1 MDNITDSILEQVDIF
16 VSDEAVKNSEVGS
29 KSLEEV
35 KQAVRT
41 GNARLEQVV
50 TLMEPYLTST
60 TDSIRK
66 RGVKMI
72 VELLVSIATGE
83 SEGKEKGKKNATVVV
98 GKQEAAFAAFFISK
112 IADYACVREGLEGLL
127 VTIKSGNFPKEETKS
142 AVECILSKITVQ
154 SLPQSS
160 RHTALEI
167 LREFTKIKGCCA
179 VLLSLGSFFPKGF
192 TDVMDGEKDPRC
204 LTLCFDIVAFIGEH
218 FDESS
223 LKEAAED
230 LFDVTACYFPI
241 TFKPPKNDPYRIT
254 TEDMKRGLSRALSS
268 SQLFCK
274 YVVELV
280 SETVQE
286 GAAGRSKEEEEEGS
300 SSSSSKSIYDA
311 LDLLGD
317 CISAYNTRA
326 LTTELP
332 TLRRFFSELFITSI
346 LSDETLKAHA
356 IYALRAVVR
365 KLCPDK
371 ISGFFVS
378 GVRHE
383 WDGFVHPLIEQCKAR
398 LVGMESKESSIFL
411 TAIAGASL
419 NALRAVFSKVYPT
432 LKDQAFNAGTSPTH
446 RQQILEFFRD
456 LVYAAYELLL
466 TKQYHNDD
474 DNPIIDH
481 LASLEGLFM
490 SCLHGGYEEQRV
502 AALTGLTNILLFCAK
517 IIEKNKSSNIMARE
531 SSCSDSS
538 SSGSS
543 LNVTMK
549 SSQKKWNV
557 GGDKERQERVKEKH
571 NSNNDNKRCCSAE
584 TCISSITAALVSDD
598 SKIVR
603 VEALGLVIRLLLL
616 QGDDHNDY
624 HGNGG
629 DEEEQREEEQVKGK
643 DRVAAAA
650 PCFIVELVRKITI
663 GTLLKDA
670 KIICTTTTTEEEEE
684 QPNKNN
690 LSSLYSFTPLDVK
703 SVITPLEA
711 MQSLGS
717 IGAGVAAALASSTS
731 SRKMDYRQGEVV
743 VKIISIIIASLIRH
757 AKTKITTMVANPH
770 HPAAAAA
777 AVTTKGRKTA
787 QVLSPLIR
795 GDIATT
801 TTTTIAAEKM
811 YFNQL
816 SKSVS
821 DILNSTHLH
830 CHFPPINDNE
840 DQDDDD
846 DDGKNGGVRG
856 DDKDIAVSFS
866 SSAAAA
872 GTAFK
877 MISQASTELL
887 VSMLK
892 FLLSEGKEE
901 EEQEEEE
908 EEEKHVQE
916 DLTRIAV
923 AIVDFCTR
931 ESCDHVEPQTNLL
944 DYILNC
950 SAKLLS
956 SLQLSSIRYVEKEAR
971 IAKKKVVAIVVTC
984 RLLSRL
990 MPELVAKHLNLCE
1003 KWFVPFLMKN
1013 NNYYSSCID
1022 TRNQRTNYHYRQIEK
1037 EAVHAMMLCLA
1048 SMINK
1053 APPSS
1058 LKHFLGK
1065 WLNNAIDQ
1073 LVKIATGNP
1082 DDEDI
1087 GGGGGGGG
1095 GDEERAVRAVEI
1107 LSWMGK
1113 ALAYR
1118 GDRVATP
1125 ALKIIIDLLN
1135 DLITSSL
1142 NYSPHVTHAAA
1153 QGFGIMMADEGEW
1166 RFSDVYGVKMSK
1178 FYRQRIFLQNYT
1190 SLMASLATDS
1200 KSISGKSAGRQ
1211 SVIKTNA
1218 LLALSHLMQHA
1229 PTASVKPSLPKLIP
1243 HIMRALGSS
1252 SVSPST
1258 SNDTDKMKTSL
1269 KISALFAVFKL
1280 LDRTMVHIDPYSDVL
1295 IDSCLQFTRFR
1306 SRKEVRIVALK
1317 CLKLLVNLPYHKLH
1331 RRKRQV
1337 VNELAEVL
1345 DDPKRV
1351 VRKVARECRN
1361 AWFMLKGNLT
1371 RL

>member
-1 MDNITDSILEQVDIF
+1 MGQSEASTGGHKMDNITDSILEQVDIF
-16 VSDEAVKNSEVGS
+16 VSDEAVKNSEVAS

-83 SEGKEKGKKNATVVV
+83 SEGEEKGKKNATVVV

-112 IADYACVREGLEGLL
+112 IADYACVKEGLEGLL

-300 SSSSSKSIYDA
+300 SSSK
-311 LDLLGD
+311 
-317 CISAYNTRA
+317 
-326 LTTELP
+326 
-332 TLRRFFSELFITSI
+332 
-346 LSDETLKAHA
+346 SDETLKAHA

-371 ISGFFVS
+371 ISGFF
-378 GVRHE
+378 
-383 WDGFVHPLIEQCKAR
+383 AR

-557 GGDKERQERVKEKH
+557 GGDKERQEGVKEKH

-584 TCISSITAALVSDD
+584 T
-598 SKIVR
+598 
-603 VEALGLVIRLLLL
+603 
-616 QGDDHNDY
+616 GDDHNDY
-624 HGNGG
+624 HGNSG

-684 QPNKNN
+684 EQPNKNN

-711 MQSLGS
+711 MQSLGN

-743 VKIISIIIASLIRH
+743 VKIISIIVASLIRH
-757 AKTKITTMVANPH
+757 AKTKITTMVTNPH

-787 QVLSPLIR
+787 QVLSPIIR

-821 DILNSTHLH
+821 HILNSTHLH
-830 CHFPPINDNE
+830 CHSPPINDNE
-840 DQDDDD
+840 DQDDD

-866 SSAAAA
+866 SAAAAA

-908 EEEKHVQE
+908 EEEEKHVQE
-916 DLTRIAV
+916 GLTRIAV

-956 SLQLSSIRYVEKEAR
+956 SLQLSSIRYVKIISVNNELLFDIYVEKEAR

-1013 NNYYSSCID
+1013 NNYYSSCFD

-1166 RFSDVYGVKMSK
+1166 RFSDVYGVKMNK

-1200 KSISGKSAGRQ
+1200 KSISGKSAERQ

-1361 AWFMLKGNLT
+1361 AW
-1371 RL
+1371 